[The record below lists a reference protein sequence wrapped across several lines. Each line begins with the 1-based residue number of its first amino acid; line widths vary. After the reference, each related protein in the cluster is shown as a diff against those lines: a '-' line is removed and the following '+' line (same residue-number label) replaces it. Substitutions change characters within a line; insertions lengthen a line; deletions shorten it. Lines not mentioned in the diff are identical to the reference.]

1 MATAAAVIAAAV
13 VRGHAAHVAAA
24 AEQDEQD
31 DDPQT
36 VVATEAVVVA
46 HKITSGIGILERL
59 HRSFHVIPKAGFG
72 YNRVGAALAAAL
84 PAMHG
89 GVLGDRKGRP
99 YGLCDPGPKF
109 SPRTCNAPVDCGI
122 L

>member
-1 MATAAAVIAAAV
+1 MAAAAAVIAAAV

-36 VVATEAVVVA
+36 VVAAEAVVVA
-46 HKITSGIGILERL
+46 HKITSRIGILERL

-72 YNRVGAALAAAL
+72 YTRQARGQFVLAGRWSNDTIGLSRLFAIFRSAYGIRFVGNG
-84 PAMHG
+84 H
-89 GVLGDRKGRP
+89 
-99 YGLCDPGPKF
+99 
-109 SPRTCNAPVDCGI
+109 
-122 L
+122 

>member
-1 MATAAAVIAAAV
+1 MAAAAAVVTAAV

-89 GVLGDRKGRP
+89 RVLGDR
-99 YGLCDPGPKF
+99 
-109 SPRTCNAPVDCGI
+109 
-122 L
+122 

>member
-1 MATAAAVIAAAV
+1 MAAAAAVIAAAV

-36 VVATEAVVVA
+36 VVAAEAVVVA

-99 YGLCDPGPKF
+99 YGPCDPGPKF
-109 SPRTCNAPVDCGI
+109 SPRTCNVPVDCGI